1 MTRPET
7 QPPQHHEDRW
17 LSVFDEIQAALKKW
31 NLSENSTYNDL
42 FCHST
47 KTTNANITY
56 HFDLDN
62 A

>member
-17 LSVFDEIQAALKKW
+17 LSVFDEIQEALNKH

-42 FCHST
+42 FCYST
-47 KTTNANITY
+47 KTSNANITY
-56 HFDLDN
+56 HFDNDN
-62 A
+62 T